1 MVFLKSNISFEFI
14 FLNYNTDHSANKYIR
29 RYFFGNM
36 EWDLKSSVL
45 DSDRSKKIQDQ
56 HLDPYRSRVQ
66 DQHLD
71 PYRSRVQDDLHLSD
85 PYRSRIQD
93 DQHLS
98 DPYRSKIQD
107 DDQHLDP
114 SMWDLKSSVLDPDQ
128 SKIQDHLDPSMFI
141 QCYSVPTGRVST
153 LMIRPPSSN
162 SSSLDIDT
170 EVAEIN
176 NNISRR

>member
-1 MVFLKSNISFEFI
+1 MQI
-14 FLNYNTDHSANKYIR
+14 NTYR

-45 DSDRSKKIQDQ
+45 DPDRSKKIQDQ

-71 PYRSRVQDDLHLSD
+71 PYRSRV
-85 PYRSRIQD
+85 QD

-114 SMWDLKSSVLDPDQ
+114 SMWDLKSSVLDPDR

>member
-1 MVFLKSNISFEFI
+1 MQI
-14 FLNYNTDHSANKYIR
+14 NTYR

-45 DSDRSKKIQDQ
+45 DPDRSKKIQDQ

-85 PYRSRIQD
+85 PYRSKIQD

-176 NNISRR
+176 NNVNTR

>member
-1 MVFLKSNISFEFI
+1 
-14 FLNYNTDHSANKYIR
+14 
-29 RYFFGNM
+29 M

-45 DSDRSKKIQDQ
+45 DPDRSKIQDQ
-56 HLDPYRSRVQ
+56 HLDPYRS
-66 DQHLD
+66 
-71 PYRSRVQDDLHLSD
+71 
-85 PYRSRIQD
+85 
-93 DQHLS
+93 
-98 DPYRSKIQD
+98 KIQ

>member
-1 MVFLKSNISFEFI
+1 
-14 FLNYNTDHSANKYIR
+14 
-29 RYFFGNM
+29 M

-45 DSDRSKKIQDQ
+45 DPDRSKIQDHQ
-56 HLDPYRSRVQ
+56 HLDPYRSKVQ
-66 DQHLD
+66 DHQILD
-71 PYRSRVQDDLHLSD
+71 PYRSKI
-85 PYRSRIQD
+85 IQD
-93 DQHLS
+93 DHHL

-107 DDQHLDP
+107 DHHLDPYRSKIIQDDQHLDQ
-114 SMWDLKSSVLDPDQ
+114 SMWDLKSSVLDPDR
-128 SKIQDHLDPSMFI
+128 SKIQDHQHLDPTMFI